1 MKKVRRI
8 VPLVLIGLLAA
19 SCGTKS
25 EPAPQSTSTSVEETS
40 TISSEEQALKDAQA
54 RAREFIT
61 TVNVD
66 NYIGDEKA
74 ELETLLTNLN
84 TLIDQATS
92 AEQIDAAVESIKEYL
107 KTAKTKA
114 DYEAE
119 EEAERVRQLEEKR
132 AQL

>member
-19 SCGTKS
+19 SCGTKR
-25 EPAPQSTSTSVEETS
+25 EPAPQSTSQEEVSTTTSVEETS

-66 NYIGDEKA
+66 NYIGEEKA

-92 AEQIDAAVESIKEYL
+92 AEQIDAAVESIKDYL
-107 KTAKTKA
+107 KTLQKLPA
-114 DYEAE
+114 
-119 EEAERVRQLEEKR
+119 VHQS
-132 AQL
+132 